1 MGLALPPRNIVP
13 MVIENTGRVERAFDI
28 YSLLLRERIIFL
40 GTPIDDQVANVIVA
54 QLLYLY
60 REDPDKEIYL
70 YINSP
75 GGVISAGLA
84 VYDTM
89 KYVGTDSVTIC
100 LGVAAS
106 FATIILSSGT
116 KGKRYALPHSTVH
129 MHQPLGGARGQ
140 ATDIEI
146 HAREILRLRGMLNQI
161 LAENT
166 GQSVEKIAQDAD
178 RDFFLDAN
186 QAQEYGLIDEVLVTA
201 PKSTVG
207 SQG

>member
-1 MGLALPPRNIVP
+1 MGLALPPENIVP

-40 GTPIDDQVANVIVA
+40 GTPIDDQVANLIVA

-89 KYVGTDSVTIC
+89 KYVGTDIVTIC

-146 HAREILRLRGMLNQI
+146 HAREILRLRGLLNRI
-161 LAENT
+161 LADNT
-166 GQSVEKIAQDAD
+166 GQSVEKIGQDAD

-186 QAQEYGLIDEVLVTA
+186 QALEYGLIDEVLVTA

-207 SQG
+207 SVG

>member
-1 MGLALPPRNIVP
+1 MVLAQPPQDIVP

-28 YSLLLRERIIFL
+28 YSLLLRERIVFL
-40 GTPIDDQVANVIVA
+40 GTPIDDQVANLIVA

-89 KYVGTDSVTIC
+89 KYVGTDIVTIC

-146 HAREILRLRGMLNQI
+146 HAREILRLRGLLNRI
-161 LAENT
+161 LADNT
-166 GQSVEKIAQDAD
+166 GQSAEKIGQDAD

-186 QAQEYGLIDEVLVTA
+186 QALEYGLIDEVLVTA

-207 SQG
+207 SPG

>member
-1 MGLALPPRNIVP
+1 MGLALPPQNIVP

-40 GTPIDDQVANVIVA
+40 GTPIDDQVANLIVA

-89 KYVGTDSVTIC
+89 KYVGTDIVTIC

-146 HAREILRLRGMLNQI
+146 HAREILRLRGLLNRI

-166 GQSVEKIAQDAD
+166 GQSVEKIGQDAD

-186 QAQEYGLIDEVLVTA
+186 QALEYGLIDEVLVTA
-201 PKSTVG
+201 PKSAVASMG
-207 SQG
+207 

>member
-1 MGLALPPRNIVP
+1 MGLALPPENIVP

-40 GTPIDDQVANVIVA
+40 GTPIDDQVANLIVA

-89 KYVGTDSVTIC
+89 KYVGTDIVTIC

-116 KGKRYALPHSTVH
+116 KGKRFALPHSTVH

-146 HAREILRLRGMLNQI
+146 HAREILRLRGLLNRI
-161 LAENT
+161 LADNT
-166 GQSVEKIAQDAD
+166 GQSVEKIGQDAD

-186 QAQEYGLIDEVLVTA
+186 QALEYGLIDEVLATA

-207 SQG
+207 SVG

>member
-1 MGLALPPRNIVP
+1 MGLAQPPQNIVP

-28 YSLLLRERIIFL
+28 YSLLLRERIVFL
-40 GTPIDDQVANVIVA
+40 GTPIDDQVANLIVA

-89 KYVGTDSVTIC
+89 KYVGTDIVTIC

-146 HAREILRLRGMLNQI
+146 HAREILRLRGLLNRI
-161 LAENT
+161 LADNT
-166 GQSVEKIAQDAD
+166 GQSVEKIGQDAD

-186 QAQEYGLIDEVLVTA
+186 QALEYGLIDEVLVTA

-207 SQG
+207 SPG

>member
-89 KYVGTDSVTIC
+89 KYVGTDIVTIC

>member
-1 MGLALPPRNIVP
+1 MGLALPPQNIVP

-40 GTPIDDQVANVIVA
+40 GTPIDDQVANLIVA

-89 KYVGTDSVTIC
+89 KYVGTDIVTIC

-146 HAREILRLRGMLNQI
+146 HAREILRLRGLLNRI

-166 GQSVEKIAQDAD
+166 GQSVEKIGQDAD

-186 QAQEYGLIDEVLVTA
+186 QALEYGLIDEVLVTA
-201 PKSTVG
+201 PKSAVASLG
-207 SQG
+207 

>member
-89 KYVGTDSVTIC
+89 KYVGTDIVTIC

-146 HAREILRLRGMLNQI
+146 HAREILRLRGMLNRI
-161 LAENT
+161 LSENT

>member
-1 MGLALPPRNIVP
+1 

-40 GTPIDDQVANVIVA
+40 GTPIDDQVANLIVA

-89 KYVGTDSVTIC
+89 KYVGTDIVTIC

-146 HAREILRLRGMLNQI
+146 HAREILRLRGLLNQI
-161 LAENT
+161 LADNT
-166 GQSVEKIAQDAD
+166 GQSAEKIGQDAD
-178 RDFFLDAN
+178 RDFFLSAN
-186 QAQEYGLIDEVLVTA
+186 QALEYGLIDEVLVTA

-207 SQG
+207 SLG

>member
-1 MGLALPPRNIVP
+1 MGLALPPQNIVP

-40 GTPIDDQVANVIVA
+40 GTPIDDQVANLIVA

-89 KYVGTDSVTIC
+89 KYVGTDIVTIC

-146 HAREILRLRGMLNQI
+146 HAREILRLRGLLNQI
-161 LAENT
+161 LADNT
-166 GQSVEKIAQDAD
+166 GQSAEKIGQDAD
-178 RDFFLDAN
+178 RDFFLSAN
-186 QAQEYGLIDEVLVTA
+186 QALEYGLIDEVLVTA

-207 SQG
+207 SLG

>member
-1 MGLALPPRNIVP
+1 MGLALPPQNIVP

-28 YSLLLRERIIFL
+28 YSLLLRERIVFL

-89 KYVGTDSVTIC
+89 KYVGTDIVTIC

-106 FATIILSSGT
+106 FATIVLSSGT

-146 HAREILRLRGMLNQI
+146 HAREILRLRGLLNGI
-161 LAENT
+161 LSENT

-186 QAQEYGLIDEVLVTA
+186 QALEYGLIDEVLVTA
-201 PKSTVG
+201 PKSTVSSLG
-207 SQG
+207 